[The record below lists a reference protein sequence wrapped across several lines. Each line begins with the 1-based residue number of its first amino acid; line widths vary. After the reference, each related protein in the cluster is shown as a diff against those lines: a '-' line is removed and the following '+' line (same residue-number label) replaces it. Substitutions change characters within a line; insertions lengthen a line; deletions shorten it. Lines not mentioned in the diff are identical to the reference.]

1 MAQPTIVV
9 VEPRTAQAE
18 RLIRILASLGLT
30 DHVMICR
37 DGREAMAH
45 LLVPRLDPSLPAPSA
60 ILIDLD
66 ASIADG
72 AEVARRV
79 RDADG
84 ASSIPMVL
92 LTETPSASLQAAAA
106 RLGASLV
113 SATPDPNGLRRLG
126 AALGLPDPDRA
137 VA

>member
-9 VEPRTAQAE
+9 VEPRTARAE
-18 RLIRILASLGLT
+18 RLILSLASLGLT
-30 DHVMICR
+30 DHVVICR

-45 LLVPRLDPSLPAPSA
+45 LLVPRIDPSLPAPSA

-72 AEVARRV
+72 AELARRV
-79 RDADG
+79 RAADG
-84 ASSIPMVL
+84 SSSIRMVL
-92 LTETPSASLQAAAA
+92 LTETPSAPLRAAAA

-113 SATPDPNGLRRLG
+113 SATPDLNGIRRLG
-126 AALGLPDPDRA
+126 AALRLPDSGRA